1 MAIIANYNPTDKK
14 GVWMKDITFDE
25 SKTITF
31 KVYKYD
37 DTNWYSSTQE
47 LSSSSDIT
55 YYSWASNNNG
65 DLTKEGS
72 VTYYAYMYDGAST
85 WTQQALTCDDH
96 YTFTTTIDNQTA
108 FNSNLQLIIAPS
120 IAFSDDLRGNEVAN
134 WDLMYRP
141 FDENQ
146 EVGFSNQN
154 NYGGGCWKD
163 NSNSLKL
170 NAAAH
175 YDLTFYP
182 YGWTYSID
190 PYIERTLY
198 PAVEGYSTFSSIYN
212 VAIPSGIDASYVT
225 GVEGNNLTTVAY
237 SGNIKA
243 RDAALI
249 HANLS
254 GSDPVVYKF
263 TPATVASE
271 NIPAAS
277 GNKLVAVYTEIA
289 SLEATD
295 GNNTN
300 YILTNNTVQG
310 TKAVGFYKANSN
322 RVAAGKAYLQL
333 STGSGARS
341 FFPVWGDETT
351 LIKGM
356 EAEQHDGEIFN
367 LNGQRVNKAVK
378 GLYIVNG
385 KKVMFK

>member
-1 MAIIANYNPTDKK
+1 M
-14 GVWMKDITFDE
+14 
-25 SKTITF
+25 
-31 KVYKYD
+31 
-37 DTNWYSSTQE
+37 
-47 LSSSSDIT
+47 
-55 YYSWASNNNG
+55 
-65 DLTKEGS
+65 
-72 VTYYAYMYDGAST
+72 
-85 WTQQALTCDDH
+85 
-96 YTFTTTIDNQTA
+96 
-108 FNSNLQLIIAPS
+108 
-120 IAFSDDLRGNEVAN
+120 
-134 WDLMYRP
+134 
-141 FDENQ
+141 
-146 EVGFSNQN
+146 
-154 NYGGGCWKD
+154 
-163 NSNSLKL
+163 KL
-170 NAAAH
+170 NNVAAH
-175 YDLTFYP
+175 FEFTFNA
-182 YGWTYSID
+182 TNDSYSIE

-243 RDAALI
+243 GNAALI

-271 NIPAAS
+271 NIAAAS
-277 GNKLVAVYTEIA
+277 GNKLVAVDTEIS

-295 GNNTN
+295 GSKTN

-322 RVAAGKAYLQL
+322 RVAAGKAYLKL
-333 STGSGARS
+333 SAAGARS

-351 LIKGM
+351 QIKGM
-356 EAEQHDGEIFN
+356 KAEQHDGEIFN